1 MKDKSKIQETAAR
14 ISSLSGRMIARCDEI
29 VMCAQGC
36 GKKVCNL
43 FAPLEARKTVRLC
56 LEFIAVIAQAS
67 STSAI
72 LAAHSEISALASAA
86 ARANTA
92 VARCLPAHSRSLITC
107 ISSGEQFYLNLLLRG
122 DSAALSIARILRPL
136 AIPVRQLF
144 LIFAKKLQEQLTVGA
159 STGRRER

>member
-1 MKDKSKIQETAAR
+1 MQETAAR

-72 LAAHSEISALASAA
+72 LAAHSEISAIAFAA

-92 VARCLPAHSRSLITC
+92 VARCLPAHSRCLITC
-107 ISSGEQFYLNLLLRG
+107 ISSGEQFFLNLLLRG
-122 DSAALSIARILRPL
+122 DSTARTLAKLVRPL
-136 AIPVRQLF
+136 SAPIGKLF
-144 LIFAKKLQEQLTVGA
+144 LICSQKLHEQLTVGC
-159 STGRRER
+159 

>member
-1 MKDKSKIQETAAR
+1 MKGESKMQETAAR
-14 ISSLSGRMIARCDEI
+14 ISSLSGRMIARCDKI
-29 VMCAQGC
+29 AMCAQGC

-56 LEFIAVIAQAS
+56 LEFIVVIAQAS

-72 LAAHSEISALASAA
+72 LAAHSEISAIASAA

-107 ISSGEQFYLNLLLRG
+107 ISSGEQFFLNLLLRG
-122 DSAALSIARILRPL
+122 DSTARTLAKLVRPL
-136 AIPVRQLF
+136 SAPIGNLF
-144 LIFAKKLQEQLTVGA
+144 LICSQKLHEQLTVGC
-159 STGRRER
+159 